1 MSELAILTAALS
13 PGGFLLFVFLRMDRF
28 PEPRGVVLRTF
39 VLGMVV
45 VAPLVLASIFF
56 TPVLLMLAGTPA
68 AGAFKALFMAGVL
81 EELAKFWVL
90 WGYCM
95 RHSAFDEPMDGL
107 VYGLTASLGFAC
119 LENVMYLHAAGGE
132 WASVAIARALL
143 AVPSHGFNGAIMGYY
158 AARGRFNPAL
168 RADSYRKALLIP
180 MALHGAYDLGPLIL
194 QEVATDE
201 GSPLAILGG
210 LLALVAVVGIVL
222 FEVAWTIRLFRRQRA
237 AQIAPPPLPE
247 IPWTPPVA

>member
-1 MSELAILTAALS
+1 MGSRVYAPGIGRFLSVDPTPGGNANIYDYCTADPVNCTDLTGNWPDWGAVLNVVAVVAEVVATGVPGPIGTAAGFISAGAYLATGNTSKATEMALVATAQLVGAGLAARAAGQYASKIGRATQKAMSE
-13 PGGFLLFVFLRMDRF
+13 V
-28 PEPRGVVLRTF
+28 
-39 VLGMVV
+39 
-45 VAPLVLASIFF
+45 
-56 TPVLLMLAGTPA
+56 
-68 AGAFKALFMAGVL
+68 
-81 EELAKFWVL
+81 
-90 WGYCM
+90 
-95 RHSAFDEPMDGL
+95 
-107 VYGLTASLGFAC
+107 
-119 LENVMYLHAAGGE
+119 
-132 WASVAIARALL
+132 ARA
-143 AVPSHGFNGAIMGYY
+143 AVASHGFYGAIMCYS